1 MWFAWLTWLT
11 WLTWLM
17 WLTWLVWS
25 TWLAWLTWLVW
36 LTWLMWF
43 CCPKIWYDE
52 PNFIVF
58 FIFSVVTGFFCFA
71 TSENF
76 HLSKSSD
83 NAFLFRKLCIL
94 SLISDQK
101 LHFLY
106 MYNQNSNN
114 DALVVLFAISS
125 IKANLLKG
133 LASYCKAETTFTFY
147 FTILPLSRAFLSIN
161 NREMK
166 SESGFSFA
174 MASSQPFEFLNLKLY
189 ILYFL

>member
-1 MWFAWLTWLT
+1 MTNPILL
-11 WLTWLM
+11 
-17 WLTWLVWS
+17 
-25 TWLAWLTWLVW
+25 
-36 LTWLMWF
+36 
-43 CCPKIWYDE
+43 
-52 PNFIVF
+52 F

-125 IKANLLKG
+125 IKANLLKLEIRRKKYPAMG
-133 LASYCKAETTFTFY
+133 PSKNSANPSAPVAMY
-147 FTILPLSRAFLSIN
+147 FIS
-161 NREMK
+161 
-166 SESGFSFA
+166 
-174 MASSQPFEFLNLKLY
+174 
-189 ILYFL
+189 